1 MHTIRVSVDDE
12 LNSIHAKVM
21 EVFNNMPQK
30 SHEEISK
37 YIRLLSDFNSNPEAI
52 NYIGQ
57 TLLSLRVL
65 LGNHPEWDKE
75 QVEIAQNE
83 IEDILNEA
91 SESGR
96 AEMGAFD
103 PVFNLSKIM
112 KLIDFL
118 NAQLQE
124 CQIKNNL

>member
-1 MHTIRVSVDDE
+1 M
-12 LNSIHAKVM
+12 
-21 EVFNNMPQK
+21 
-30 SHEEISK
+30 
-37 YIRLLSDFNSNPEAI
+37 
-52 NYIGQ
+52 
-57 TLLSLRVL
+57 L